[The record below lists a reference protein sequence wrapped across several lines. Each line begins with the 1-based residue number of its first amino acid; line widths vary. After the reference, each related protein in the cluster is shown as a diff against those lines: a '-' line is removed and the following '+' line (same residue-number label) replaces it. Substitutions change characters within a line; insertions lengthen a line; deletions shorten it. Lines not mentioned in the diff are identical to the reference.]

1 MREEP
6 VMAKPSNKLKL
17 SARRPSVATA
27 AAKALSSEE
36 VRLAVNVPAMTHRD
50 LKAKAAREGLSI
62 KDYLLEVFKKA
73 GIEVPG

>member
-6 VMAKPSNKLKL
+6 AMAKPSNKLKL
-17 SARRPSVATA
+17 SARRPTVA
-27 AAKALSSEE
+27 AAAVKALSGEE
-36 VRLAVNVPAMTHRD
+36 VRLAVNVPALTHRD
-50 LKAKAAREGLSI
+50 LKAKAAREGMSI